1 MVLITPLQV
10 YKGIQPV
17 TDTVRA
23 WGTGWVLLTE
33 NSSPLIIALV
43 NIGIIPMIVDICA
56 LIITNETKSQ
66 MQYEILKMNLV
77 FMMLNM
83 ILLPMTGLVTYE
95 ELLTFAR
102 DSDFKIEKLL
112 NKISLNMGN
121 MASWF
126 AVYLMQVTF
135 LSNMIQLFDVP
146 HLLYKSGMRLI
157 AYIRQKHFIDD
168 YYFQLGYYQSYTCT
182 IMTMSLMFSVTM
194 PIVNIFAVIFFAMR
208 YYIEKYNFLFV
219 YQQEYESGGNTRSY
233 LIPYQI
239 ISVLLFQAINYTFIF
254 SLTDNELMISSWF
267 GYGFIIFQ
275 VIVILGCN
283 CLFKKSK
290 SFKFMMKKLLFL

>member
-1 MVLITPLQV
+1 MWQFKKYVAIILILFILSVVLITPLQV

-23 WGTGWVLLTE
+23 WGEAWVLLTE

-43 NIGIIPMIVDICA
+43 NIGIIPIIVDICA
-56 LIITNETKSQ
+56 LVITNETKSQ

-83 ILLPMTGLVTYE
+83 ILLPITGLVTYE

-102 DSDFKIEKLL
+102 DSNFNIDKFLSKL
-112 NKISLNMGN
+112 SLNMGN

-146 HLLYKSGMRLI
+146 HLLYKSMMRLI
-157 AYIRQKHFIDD
+157 AYIRQAHYIDD
-168 YYFQLGYYQSYTCT
+168 FYF
-182 IMTMSLMFSVTM
+182 
-194 PIVNIFAVIFFAMR
+194 
-208 YYIEKYNFLFV
+208 
-219 YQQEYESGGNTRSY
+219 
-233 LIPYQI
+233 
-239 ISVLLFQAINYTFIF
+239 
-254 SLTDNELMISSWF
+254 
-267 GYGFIIFQ
+267 
-275 VIVILGCN
+275 
-283 CLFKKSK
+283 
-290 SFKFMMKKLLFL
+290 